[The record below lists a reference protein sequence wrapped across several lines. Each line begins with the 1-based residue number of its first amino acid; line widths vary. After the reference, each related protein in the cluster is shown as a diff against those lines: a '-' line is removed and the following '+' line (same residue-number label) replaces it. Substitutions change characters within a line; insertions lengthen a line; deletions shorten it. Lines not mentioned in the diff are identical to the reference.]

1 MGKIS
6 NFKYSLII
14 VAVTLVVYAFT
25 MTPGLTFTDSGELAG
40 VCSTLGI
47 AHPTG
52 YPLFTIVGHL
62 WTMLP
67 WPMSDIVALNLF
79 AAVCTAVAI
88 ALFFNVLTLSLEIY
102 RDTKPPQKAVKKK
115 GKKKENNEKPQE
127 EISDSAIRV
136 ISFTVALFF
145 AFSPLVW
152 AQAVAI
158 EVYSLQLV
166 MINLIIWSML
176 KAVKSESDFN
186 KYYLLTALFIG
197 LGFSNHMTTLLLLP
211 GIFYLFFFRPGKK
224 ANFSGARWKQL
235 LILAIPFAI
244 GLSLYLYLPLRA
256 ATLPEF
262 NWGWVSRNLDKF
274 LYHVQGKQYQ
284 VWMFSG
290 SDVVEENLGIFF
302 SSSVKQLLWIGVIFF
317 IAGLFYAIKRSKSM
331 FAFWLIIIIS
341 CVVYSMNYNIHDIE
355 TYFLTAFLGI
365 FVFIAIAFISRLK
378 CVLPIKALDGPYRF
392 LIFPLLAL
400 IINFSSSD
408 KSNDY
413 AVEEFS
419 DMLIENLD
427 ENAVI
432 ISAQWDIWVSAFWYK
447 QRVEGIRP
455 DVVIIEKE
463 LLRRTWYFQQLKTWY
478 PEIYEKSKPEIDNF
492 MEELE
497 KFESGEDHDP
507 MLLQK
512 GFEAVNNS
520 FIEKNIDERPIYIT
534 LDVLQT
540 EQGIAKGYYK
550 QPDGFALRV
559 RKEDVKEKLDVK
571 ERDLSKFIKSIEG
584 NEDNHLYLAVRES
597 AALGYVNC
605 ARYSL
610 INGDLTNASIFIK
623 LAAQISPDDRNVKVG
638 MQQIQQAL
646 NQQN

>member
-1 MGKIS
+1 MGKLS
-6 NFKYSLII
+6 KFKFSLII

-62 WTMLP
+62 WTLLP

-102 RDTKPPQKAVKKK
+102 RDSKPIQKVVKKK
-115 GKKKENNEKPQE
+115 GKKKETPEKPLE

-136 ISFTVALFF
+136 ISFAVALFF

-166 MINLIIWSML
+166 MINLILWSML
-176 KAVKSESDFN
+176 KAVKSESEFN

-211 GIFYLFFFRPGKK
+211 GIFYLFFFRPGEK
-224 ANFSGARWKQL
+224 ANFSSSRWKQL

-262 NWGWVSRNLDKF
+262 NWGYVSRSLDKF

-365 FVFIAIAFISRLK
+365 FVFIAIAFVSRLK
-378 CVLPIKALDGPYRF
+378 CVLPIKSLDGPYRF
-392 LIFPLLAL
+392 LILPLLAL

-492 MEELE
+492 LLELE
-497 KFESGEDHDP
+497 RFESGKEHDP
-507 MLLQK
+507 MVLQK

-540 EQGIAKGYYK
+540 EQGISKGYYK

-559 RKEDVKEKLDVK
+559 RKVDVKEKLDVK

-610 INGDLTNASIFIK
+610 ITGDLTNASKYIK
-623 LAAQISPDDRNVKVG
+623 LAAQISPEDRNVKVG
-638 MQQIQQAL
+638 MQQIEQAL